1 MPFDAQL
8 AIVRYSAQRSS
19 ADSSYAGN
27 SYTSFTISNSTKG
40 TSTSYSTSSFPTN
53 VNPITD
59 RKVICN
65 EGDSVA
71 FSYSNS
77 AVNWNGWFKVWV
89 QMTSI

>member
-19 ADSSYAGN
+19 ADSSYVGN

>member
-8 AIVRYSAQRSS
+8 AIVRYSAQRNS

-59 RKVICN
+59 RKIICS

-77 AVNWNGWFKVWV
+77 AVNWNGWFQVWV